1 MEKQIINKMTPETIA
16 MMFAMRP
23 VMGRPFDK
31 SKWTLFFKNDLHL
44 KMENADTEKD
54 FAYLNELAGEGY
66 LDVMKYHYAGVT
78 PCLDMSFFAKWVV
91 EYENAKRAMRTREI
105 VEVLREEKYDL
116 YLKWSDSN
124 DENKKLKAEIDE
136 LKGNYKA
143 VLDTI
148 YNTEDTDHDLFGDCG
163 DVCEDIEK
171 LKVEIDENKKL
182 KEIIIGK
189 SIEYRDEWMEEHHIE
204 ALMKD
209 LADTKDENKK
219 LKEENAV
226 LRKSTEVYEDVMAGS
241 NGMIQTVADLKE
253 RIETANDDYGK
264 MRQNMRAVL
273 NMIEYTIGG
282 GSDMSMKIHD
292 ILWSGADTTFESDSD

>member
-1 MEKQIINKMTPETIA
+1 MTPETIA

-116 YLKWSDSN
+116 YLKWSDLN
-124 DENKKLKAEIDE
+124 
-136 LKGNYKA
+136 
-143 VLDTI
+143 
-148 YNTEDTDHDLFGDCG
+148 
-163 DVCEDIEK
+163 
-171 LKVEIDENKKL
+171 
-182 KEIIIGK
+182 
-189 SIEYRDEWMEEHHIE
+189 
-204 ALMKD
+204 
-209 LADTKDENKK
+209 DENKK
-219 LKEENAV
+219 LKEEVEA
-226 LRKSTEVYEDVMAGS
+226 LRKANEAYEDMMGGS
-241 NGMIQTVADLKE
+241 EGMIETVADLKE
-253 RIETANDDYGK
+253 RIGMANNDYGM

-273 NMIEYTIGG
+273 NMVEYTMGG
-282 GSDMSMKIHD
+282 GSDISMKIHE
-292 ILWSGADTTFESDSD
+292 ICWSGADTTFDGDGDEVDKLREG

>member
-1 MEKQIINKMTPETIA
+1 MTPETIA

-54 FAYLNELAGEGY
+54 FAYLNKLAGEGY

-116 YLKWSDSN
+116 YLKWSDLN
-124 DENKKLKAEIDE
+124 
-136 LKGNYKA
+136 
-143 VLDTI
+143 
-148 YNTEDTDHDLFGDCG
+148 
-163 DVCEDIEK
+163 
-171 LKVEIDENKKL
+171 
-182 KEIIIGK
+182 
-189 SIEYRDEWMEEHHIE
+189 
-204 ALMKD
+204 
-209 LADTKDENKK
+209 DENKK
-219 LKEENAV
+219 LKEEVEA
-226 LRKSTEVYEDVMAGS
+226 LRKANEAYEDMMGGS
-241 NGMIQTVADLKE
+241 EGMIETVADLKE
-253 RIETANDDYGK
+253 RIGMANNDYGM

-273 NMIEYTIGG
+273 NMVEYTMGG
-282 GSDMSMKIHD
+282 GSDISMKIND
-292 ILWSGADTTFESDSD
+292 ILWSGADTTFDGDGEELDKLREGIKEILQTETLSSAVENKIYKVLNDED

>member
-1 MEKQIINKMTPETIA
+1 VEKQIINKMTPETIA

-116 YLKWSDSN
+116 YLKWSDLN
-124 DENKKLKAEIDE
+124 
-136 LKGNYKA
+136 
-143 VLDTI
+143 
-148 YNTEDTDHDLFGDCG
+148 
-163 DVCEDIEK
+163 
-171 LKVEIDENKKL
+171 
-182 KEIIIGK
+182 
-189 SIEYRDEWMEEHHIE
+189 
-204 ALMKD
+204 
-209 LADTKDENKK
+209 DENKK